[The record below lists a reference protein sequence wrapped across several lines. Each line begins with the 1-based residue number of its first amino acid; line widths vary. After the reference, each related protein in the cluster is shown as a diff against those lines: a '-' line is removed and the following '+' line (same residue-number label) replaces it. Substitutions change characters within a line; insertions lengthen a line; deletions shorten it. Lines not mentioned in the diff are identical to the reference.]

1 MQGNS
6 ALTTRHL
13 ASGLSEL
20 EIAAFGPLSGS
31 KQLRVVW
38 LCCLFL
44 SVRGQVCVCFRCI
57 GFALNVIR
65 AV

>member
-20 EIAAFGPLSGS
+20 EIAAFGPLSC
-31 KQLRVVW
+31 W
-38 LCCLFL
+38 LQTASGGVAVLLVLISARAGACLF
-44 SVRGQVCVCFRCI
+44 
-57 GFALNVIR
+57 
-65 AV
+65 